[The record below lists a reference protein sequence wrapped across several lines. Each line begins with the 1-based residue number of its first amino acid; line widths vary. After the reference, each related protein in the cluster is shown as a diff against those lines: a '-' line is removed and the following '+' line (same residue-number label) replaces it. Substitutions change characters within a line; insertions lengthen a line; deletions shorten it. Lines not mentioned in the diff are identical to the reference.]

1 MIVFGKHA
9 VTRLVARQQ
18 LLPSMLELNEF
29 PDRGKHKNRNNSA
42 TYQDIYDP
50 FVKEQGSANIP
61 AGFMTRLGI

>member
-9 VTRLVARQQ
+9 VTRLVARQQQ

-50 FVKEQGSANIP
+50 FI
-61 AGFMTRLGI
+61 